1 MSSLKRIVVTNWMMQ
16 GGGSSAPIIMLCY
29 YVGQQVFEEY
39 MDNKRWLELKKTLEW
54 EQLPIITLE
63 YEKGSLKEGTDD
75 KMLLTNSIPTLR
87 LLGQTF
93 GYYFNNIDINNRYNV
108 DVWLELCSHCMKTL
122 YPSML
127 LNGDEKKKEIKGLI
141 ETEGKL
147 YKWFDRF
154 NRKLEKLYEEHD
166 FNSEDIL
173 DRTLDNFEKM
183 NLEEKKLI
191 FLVKNKISIADFNF
205 FSTIN
210 SIVCGRFKGIDESFL
225 NDFKILKKWKD
236 EFLEH
241 YKCVLESKPKKE
253 EYPFVIHN
261 NRYYVNGKD
270 QTEYWGNDKNKLS
283 EDYMKDRKII
293 NMNQENKKVDNTE
306 YVNIKMSSEKFKDLN
321 KEIKKEVQEEILT
334 RESTLKEVETASIKV
349 LKSTLKK
356 HNRSY
361 EDVILKSELVNMV
374 KDVLTKA
381 EAV

>member
-1 MSSLKRIVVTNWMMQ
+1 MSSLERVVVTNWMMQ
-16 GGGSSAPIIMLCY
+16 GGGSSAPVIMLCY

-39 MDNKRWLELKKTLEW
+39 MDNSRWKEYKKTLEW
-54 EQLPIITLE
+54 EQLPVFLLE

-93 GYYFNNIDINNRYNV
+93 GYYFNNIDVNSRYKV

-122 YPSML
+122 YPSL
-127 LNGDEKKKEIKGLI
+127 LLKGEEREKEVKDLI
-141 ETEGKL
+141 SKDGRL
-147 YKWFDRF
+147 YKWFERF
-154 NRKLEKLYEEHD
+154 NRKLEKLYEEHN

-173 DRTLDNFEKM
+173 DKTLDNFENT

-225 NDFKILKKWKD
+225 DSFKCMRKWKN

-241 YKCVLESKPKKE
+241 YKEVLKSNPKKE
-253 EYPFVIHN
+253 EYPFIIHN

-270 QTEYWGNDKNKLS
+270 QTEYWGNEKNRLP
-283 EDYMKDRKII
+283 EDYMKDRKVVG
-293 NMNQENKKVDNTE
+293 MDGEKVDNTE
-306 YVNIKMSSEKFKDLN
+306 YVNIKMSGDKFSELN
-321 KEIKKEVQEEILT
+321 KEIKKEVHEEILT
-334 RESTLKEVETASIKV
+334 RESTLKEVESASIRV

-356 HNRSY
+356 HNKSY
-361 EDVILKSELVNMV
+361 EDVILKSELINMV
-374 KDVLTKA
+374 KGVLTIA